1 MKTSQ
6 IIEKNTV
13 LFNRW
18 ASWYDWF
25 PFQFWMRRFYRPLL
39 KEIDFSARPS
49 VLDVSCGTGEL
60 LKELHQASEGRM
72 NLFGVDI
79 AEKMVEKARQKL
91 PATIFLETADVHALP
106 FSEGKF
112 DDVIS
117 TEAFHHYYDQK
128 RALQELER
136 VIKANGRVV
145 VVDVNFFLPILHR
158 LFEKVEPGCVHINSS
173 EEMRQLFQDAGLEVI
188 RQQRTFLF
196 AVMTVGVKR

>member
-1 MKTSQ
+1 
-6 IIEKNTV
+6 
-13 LFNRW
+13 
-18 ASWYDWF
+18 
-25 PFQFWMRRFYRPLL
+25 
-39 KEIDFSARPS
+39 
-49 VLDVSCGTGEL
+49 
-60 LKELHQASEGRM
+60 M

-91 PATIFLETADVHALP
+91 PATIFLETADVHALH

-173 EEMRQLFQDAGLEVI
+173 EEMRQLFQDVGLEVI